1 MQCLLSW
8 PLDNNPLSNQVH
20 ARGFEVLRM
29 NPEWLIACLTE
40 SKGTP
45 LSAEVQQAIIDNSV
59 DATTAKLLQLPSL
72 EELGITSSLLQARV
86 LAALQSLRPLSQG
99 HVASA
104 PSAPPFDDG
113 IFRVDQPLPTAIAN
127 PGRGSG
133 HVPDALFVGTG
144 VPIVKATPVFE
155 SSAATAVVVTE
166 EARGQVLGG
175 KHNRGGCTRVHSRWH
190 AGVDEVTSITKIK

>member
-29 NPEWLIACLTE
+29 NPEGVVACLTE

-45 LSAEVQQAIIDNSV
+45 LSAEVQQAFVDNSV
-59 DATTAKLLQLPSL
+59 DAATAKLLRLSSL

-86 LAALQSLRPLSQG
+86 LAALQSLRPLSQD

-104 PSAPPFDDG
+104 PSASPFRRRDFQG
-113 IFRVDQPLPTAIAN
+113 GPTS
-127 PGRGSG
+127 PYR
-133 HVPDALFVGTG
+133 H
-144 VPIVKATPVFE
+144 
-155 SSAATAVVVTE
+155 
-166 EARGQVLGG
+166 R
-175 KHNRGGCTRVHSRWH
+175 
-190 AGVDEVTSITKIK
+190 